1 MRLDFSPALR
11 VNNMISSYQINRSA
25 ANKEGVTHKETERK
39 DSFMRSTANNT
50 NDFIQNLMKQKMDIT
65 DRRNALIADTRK
77 NGGSMESIK
86 PQLEALDEQL
96 TNIDVQISQAMT
108 KEMEKQKE
116 KEEQKDDEPKTK
128 EELRYEKMT
137 DVVTLSTDARHV
149 NLVDSVKGS
158 IDGRIKTLESEIEMD
173 NGRKV
178 DTASTGASAYKLEQL
193 SELKQRSARLE
204 ADLGSR
210 MADIANKIEKDK
222 DDISEKEA
230 AAKEEDETEAAENN
244 DNE

>member
-11 VNNMISSYQINRSA
+11 ANNMFSSYQINRSA

-50 NDFIQNLMKQKMDIT
+50 HDFIQNLMKQKMDIT
-65 DRRNALIADTRK
+65 DRRNALIADTKK

-116 KEEQKDDEPKTK
+116 KEEPKDDEPKTK

-178 DTASTGASAYKLEQL
+178 DAASTGASGYKLEQL
-193 SELKQRSARLE
+193 SELKQRSAKLE
-204 ADLGSR
+204 SDLGFR

-222 DDISEKEA
+222 DDISEEA
-230 AAKEEDETEAAENN
+230 PFAEDEDEAEENSN
-244 DNE
+244 NE